1 MTNFDPQDEIKIP
14 KVEVDV
20 NPDID
25 PVSDRQLSEKFSQVM
40 QSFLRWYDRL
50 PGAAKIAVAIGIIFF
65 SLSLLTK
72 VLHLVA
78 SLISVSIL
86 AVILYVLYRTF
97 LNSDSTQNN

>member
-20 NPDID
+20 NPELD
-25 PVSDRQLSEKFSQVM
+25 SQLLSRKFSQAM
-40 QSFLRWYDRL
+40 QSFSQWYERL

-86 AVILYVLYRTF
+86 AVILYILYRVF
-97 LNSDSTQNN
+97 LKSDSTQSN